1 MRWIILVLHINWWWE
16 SLVRILREYLR
27 RMTWLLLLIH
37 LLIVLRFMTL
47 LVVIALVSVVIP
59 LTMSLILITTKL
71 HLWRILDNLLLL
83 SGKMRTL

>member
-1 MRWIILVLHINWWWE
+1 
-16 SLVRILREYLR
+16 
-27 RMTWLLLLIH
+27 
-37 LLIVLRFMTL
+37 MTL